1 MVIGQHYSVD
11 YTHTHT
17 PKMNNKKKVLNFL
30 GSLDI
35 CSMSE
40 EKSEVAPTAELPIYV
55 NTRHINTEDL
65 LALQADAEST
75 FSGTAEDAEA
85 SSPGKDL
92 FDMSEFPSY
101 SLSF

>member
-1 MVIGQHYSVD
+1 MIIGQHFSVN
-11 YTHTHT
+11 YT
-17 PKMNNKKKVLNFL
+17 KNVLTFL

-35 CSMSE
+35 CSMLE
-40 EKSEVAPTAELPIYV
+40 DKSETVPTGELPIYV
-55 NTRHINTEDL
+55 NTQHINREDL
-65 LALQADAEST
+65 LVLQADAEST

-85 SSPGKDL
+85 DSPGKDL